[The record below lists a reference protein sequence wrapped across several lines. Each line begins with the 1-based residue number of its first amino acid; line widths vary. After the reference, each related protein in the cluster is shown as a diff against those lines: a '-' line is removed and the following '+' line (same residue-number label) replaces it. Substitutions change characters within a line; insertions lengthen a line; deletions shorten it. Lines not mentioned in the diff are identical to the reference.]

1 MLHTK
6 LCDLLGIEVPVIQA
20 GMGVFTSAELVGAV
34 SNAGG
39 LGSLGTGLR
48 PVESLRS
55 ELLLR
60 PPASLKEELPR
71 VRQLTSRPYAVN
83 YTVSQPNEDIF
94 ALILEAR
101 PPVISFA
108 LGDPG
113 ELVKRAHAVGSLVMH
128 QVTTV
133 AQAKQAA
140 EIGVDIIVA
149 QGAESGGFGGAVAAL
164 ALIPQVVDAV
174 RPIPVVAAGGIADG
188 RGLAAALVL
197 GVQGANVGTRFLAS
211 IEAPIS
217 DMWKRA
223 ILAAES
229 EDAIKVEVWNDIF
242 PKWSGAYDTVPRA
255 IRTPFIDEWQERR
268 DAAKQE
274 SERLRAE
281 VIAAIQQGRIEELI
295 PWAGQTAGMIRQ
307 ILPAAEIV
315 RRMVAEAE
323 ETLKQ
328 VGRLAVQATG
338 PIPAVST
345 MRR

>member
-1 MLHTK
+1 
-6 LCDLLGIEVPVIQA
+6 
-20 GMGVFTSAELVGAV
+20 
-34 SNAGG
+34 
-39 LGSLGTGLR
+39 
-48 PVESLRS
+48 
-55 ELLLR
+55 
-60 PPASLKEELPR
+60 
-71 VRQLTSRPYAVN
+71 
-83 YTVSQPNEDIF
+83 
-94 ALILEAR
+94 
-101 PPVISFA
+101 
-108 LGDPG
+108 
-113 ELVKRAHAVGSLVMH
+113 
-128 QVTTV
+128 
-133 AQAKQAA
+133 
-140 EIGVDIIVA
+140 
-149 QGAESGGFGGAVAAL
+149 VAAV
-164 ALIPQVVDAV
+164 ALIPLVVDAV